1 MRGTGGREG
10 ARWGAAVALLVATVA
25 LSVLDALPLVL
36 LPLGLVLL
44 LLPPR
49 RSAYL
54 LVGGGALV
62 LGGLMG
68 GGLFGAYSLA
78 WAAVVAAIF
87 VVVRRARPGWGF
99 FPCALAAVSLVLG
112 TGFVASLAAGR
123 WGGVDEAMLAHFR
136 SVAEATLAQLRDAAP
151 GSAFTTHFEQA
162 GGEVARLQ
170 WTLFPAVLAL
180 QTLAALALAWWGVTR
195 FRRGD
200 EPWRPLRPLA
210 EFRFNDQLVWVL
222 IAGILLVMLPLDAVA
237 ARAGWN
243 ALFFMGSLYA
253 LRGVAVFLFLSSGAP
268 TLVSVIFGV
277 FAALF
282 LYPLVLTAA
291 LVVGLGDTWLDVR
304 SRVAAAARG

>member
-1 MRGTGGREG
+1 VRSADGRSG
-10 ARWGAAVALLVATVA
+10 ARWGTAVALLLATVA

-36 LPLGLVLL
+36 LPLGLILL

-54 LVGGGALV
+54 LVGGAALG
-62 LGGLMG
+62 LGGLLG
-68 GGLFGAYSLA
+68 GGLFGAYSLG
-78 WAAVVAAIF
+78 WAALVAVVF
-87 VVVRRARPGWGF
+87 VAMRRARPGWGF
-99 FPCALAAVSLVLG
+99 FPCALAAVSLVLAAV
-112 TGFVASLAAGR
+112 FVVSLASGH
-123 WGGVDEAMLAHFR
+123 WGGVDRAMSEHFR
-136 SVAEATLAQLRDAAP
+136 SVADATLAQLRAAAP
-151 GSAFTTHFEQA
+151 GSPFTAHFEQA

-180 QTLAALALAWWGVTR
+180 QTLAALALAWWGVMR
-195 FRRGD
+195 FRRGS

-210 EFRFNDQLVWVL
+210 EFRFSDQLVWVL
-222 IAGILLVMLPLDAVA
+222 IAGLLLVMLPLGAVA

-253 LRGVAVFLFLSSGAP
+253 LRGMAVFLYLSSGAP
-268 TLVSVIFGV
+268 TIVSVIFGV

-291 LVVGLGDTWLDVR
+291 LLVGLGDTWLDVR